1 MSAAITSVPAL
12 KAPPVRSPPPTSTP
26 TAAGP
31 WRAAANP
38 WLIALAVMA
47 AVFMVV
53 LDSTVVNVSLPHIA
67 GTMSAATE
75 EATWVLTSYL
85 VSNAIILPATGWLG
99 TFFGRKRLLLAAVV
113 VFTAASAL
121 CGAATS
127 LPWLIAARVLQGIGG
142 GVMQP
147 IAQAI
152 LLESCPPRRRGA
164 AMAAYGMGVVVA
176 PIIGPTLGGWI
187 TDNYSWRWVFYINL
201 PVGILAVFLIQMF
214 IEDPP
219 YIRAARPPRIDYPG
233 LALLA
238 LWIGCLQIAL
248 DRGQQDDWLAS
259 PFIRILL
266 IASAVGLPLF
276 VFREIM
282 TDHPLINL
290 RVLKNRN
297 FLTGTLLMAAIGAV
311 MYGSTALLPL
321 FLQTLL
327 GYSSYQ
333 AGLAISP
340 RGLGSIVGMIFVG
353 RLVGILDGRW
363 LILAG
368 YALLA
373 YSTWQFG
380 SLNLM
385 IAPINVI
392 GPNIGN
398 GVAMAL
404 VFVPM
409 TTLAMG
415 TLKNE
420 QMGNATGIYNLMRNL
435 GGSIGIATVTTF
447 LARGAQA
454 HQAAMSGHLSESDPM
469 FLAHHAQIA
478 HGLAPALGPGAAQ
491 AAHGILY
498 GQLIQQSTLS
508 AYVDNFRVLAALCIL
523 CLPCVFLYK
532 KAGRHADV
540 EAH

>member
-1 MSAAITSVPAL
+1 MAAQPA
-12 KAPPVRSPPPTSTP
+12 P
-26 TAAGP
+26 AGAVP

-38 WLIALAVMA
+38 WMIALSVMA

-85 VSNAIILPATGWLG
+85 VANAVILPATGWLT
-99 TFFGRKRLLLAAVV
+99 TFFGRKRLLMAAVI

-121 CGAATS
+121 CGAAQS
-127 LPWLIAARVLQGIGG
+127 LTLLIAARVLQGMGG
-142 GVMQP
+142 GAMQP
-147 IAQAI
+147 ISQAI
-152 LLESCPPRRRGA
+152 LLESFPPKRRGV
-164 AMAAYGMGVVVA
+164 AMAVYGMGVVVA

-201 PVGILAVFLIQMF
+201 PVGMLALFLIQLF

-219 YIRAARPPRIDYPG
+219 YIRAARPPRIDFLG
-233 LALLA
+233 FGLLA
-238 LWIGCLQIAL
+238 LWIGSLQIAL
-248 DRGQQDDWLAS
+248 DRGQQEDWLGS
-259 PFIRILL
+259 TFIRVLL
-266 IASAVGLPLF
+266 IASAVGFPLF

-297 FLTGTLLMAAIGAV
+297 FLTGTTLIMAMGVV

-340 RGLGSIVGMIFVG
+340 RGLGSIVGMILVG
-353 RLVGILDGRW
+353 RIVGILDGRF
-363 LILAG
+363 LIMAGFSILAF
-368 YALLA
+368 
-373 YSTWQFG
+373 STWQFG
-380 SLNLM
+380 SLNLV
-385 IAPINVI
+385 IAPINI
-392 GPNIGN
+392 IWPNIGN
-398 GVAMAL
+398 GFAMAF

-435 GGSIGIATVTTF
+435 GGSVGIAMVTTF
-447 LARGAQA
+447 LARGAQT
-454 HQAAMSGHLSESDPM
+454 HQAALCGHLSECDPA
-469 FLAHHAQIA
+469 FVERSAQVAHD
-478 HGLAPALGPGAAQ
+478 LVPALGQGAAGLAAPGVLYNQLVQQ
-491 AAHGILY
+491 A
-498 GQLIQQSTLS
+498 TLS
-508 AYVDNFRVLAALCIL
+508 AYIDNFRLLAGL
-523 CLPCVFLYK
+523 CLMCLPFLLLFNR
-532 KAGRHADV
+532 AEGHAV
-540 EAH
+540 APAHASRSASRSTQARP